1 MNINPWREWA
11 GKAASH
17 IKYAPDRGGVIRE
30 LMDHMEDKAE
40 ALKARGVPEEAAA
53 KAALDSMGD
62 PDEVGAEL
70 AAVHKPWLGRL
81 WDVSRTILILSIV
94 AAVLVGG
101 YRLMVHLMY
110 PDAYTERSP
119 FFWQAVEETDKHT
132 TVVWLDAD
140 CKDRSDGYTFTVPHA
155 ILEYTEAYTRWDGA
169 EIEAGRR
176 LRLVMEA
183 NWWNPLKEEPGAF
196 QRFYAVD
203 DRGTVYADTWEQGGQ
218 YDPAFVGNVYRTGLM
233 SAEYDAWFANLDPE
247 AQWVELRYDRDGRD
261 VRLRID
267 LTGGEP
273 G

>member
-1 MNINPWREWA
+1 MNTNLWREWA

-40 ALKARGVPEEAAA
+40 ELKARGVPEEAAA
-53 KAALDSMGD
+53 QAALESMGD
-62 PDEVGAEL
+62 PDEVGEQL
-70 AAVHKPWLGRL
+70 SAVHKPWLGRL
-81 WDVSRTILILSIV
+81 WDFSRTILILSIV
-94 AAVLVGG
+94 AVVLVGC
-101 YRLMVHLMY
+101 YMLFVQIIS
-110 PDAYTERSP
+110 PTSYTERSP
-119 FFWQAVEETDKHT
+119 AFWRAVEREDEHT

-140 CKDRSDGYTFTVPHA
+140 CKDRSDGYTFTVPYA
-155 ILEYTEAYTRWDGA
+155 ALRYVEAHEKEGWPVPEGVY
-169 EIEAGRR
+169 
-176 LRLVMEA
+176 LNLVLKA
-183 NWWNPLKEEPGAF
+183 RWWNPLLERPGTF

-203 DRGTVYADTWEQGGQ
+203 DRGNVYQTILTQRWKEE
-218 YDPAFVGNVYRTGLM
+218 PAFVGNVYLTGLL
-233 SAEYDAWFANLDPE
+233 SAEYDAWFEHLDPE